1 MKRGVVRRSGL
12 FVVVSAVLATA
23 APAQRPAVV
32 PTEELAARRAELA
45 ARIPDGFAVV
55 LGALSVADYGNFRQN
70 NPFFYLTGVETPNA
84 ILVVDGESKKS
95 SLFVPRLG
103 TEKKEGEAASQAD
116 RLKEASGIE
125 TVADLDRFLF
135 TLAMLN
141 RGDGKVLYVSQRP
154 EEVQG
159 PDAAAGNYLEQQ
171 RPWDNRLHRSST
183 FAGWYRE
190 RWPAATIKSWDEIL
204 DAQRWIKSPSEIE
217 ALRQAGRITALG
229 MNEAIRATRPGRFE
243 YQVAAAADFV
253 YRSEG
258 SQRNAFAHI
267 AASGADAN
275 EWHYMENDKALAAGD
290 LILLDTGAEYD
301 YYAADGTRTWPVSGT
316 FTEEQA
322 KMYECVREASE
333 KIIAAIKPG
342 VTIADLQRIAEQVY
356 DAHGFGDIGPPRRK
370 EGRTYVGHFV
380 GLAVHDVGSRT
391 EPWKPGVVF
400 NVEPILEK
408 PGIHIRLE
416 DTILVTESGHENFTA
431 ASPTAIPELE
441 KLYAEGS
448 RLFP

>member
-1 MKRGVVRRSGL
+1 MSGVSRS
-12 FVVVSAVLATA
+12 ALAFLA
-23 APAQRPAVV
+23 AALLAAAAAEAQRPAVV
-32 PTEELAARRAELA
+32 PKEELAARRAAFAEKIA
-45 ARIPDGFAVV
+45 DGYAVV
-55 LGALSVADYGNFRQN
+55 LGALSAPDYGSFRQN
-70 NPFFYLTGVETPNA
+70 NPFFYLTGVEIPNA
-84 ILVVDGESKKS
+84 ILVVDGDSKKS
-95 SLFVPRLG
+95 WLFLPGLA
-103 TEKKEGEAASQAD
+103 TEKKEGEEASQGD
-116 RLKEASGIE
+116 RLKAASGIE
-125 TVADLDRFLF
+125 NVVDLDRFVR
-135 TLAMLN
+135 TLGFVN
-141 RGDGKVLYVSQRP
+141 RGDDKVLYVSQRP
-154 EEVQG
+154 EELQG
-159 PDAAAGNYLEQQ
+159 PDAAAGNFVEQQ
-171 RPWDNRLHRSST
+171 RPWDNRLHRSAA
-183 FAGWYRE
+183 FATWYRE

-204 DAQRWIKSPSEIE
+204 DAQRWVKSTAEIA
-217 ALRQAGRITALG
+217 ALREAGRITALG
-229 MNEAIRATRPGRFE
+229 LNEAIRATRPGRYE

-258 SQRNAFAHI
+258 AQRNAFAHI

-322 KMYECVREASE
+322 KMYECVREASA
-333 KIIAAIKPG
+333 KMIAAIRPG
-342 VTIADLQRIAEQVY
+342 VTIADLQKIAEDVY

-416 DTILVTESGHENFTA
+416 DTILVTADGHESFTA
-431 ASPTAIPELE
+431 GSPVEIEALE
-441 KLYAEGS
+441 KLQAEGS